1 MKKNKIRL
9 MQIAHGL
16 AIGALINS
24 YCECMYKGIFK
35 LVVSSGVA
43 KETMLNIPISMYY
56 TTSDW

>member
-1 MKKNKIRL
+1 

-24 YCECMYKGIFK
+24 CCECMYKGIFK